1 MSHNKIPTNFNAQ
14 TTLLDKIDEKV
25 TADGSGGEL
34 VAFLAKKGIVLSDD
48 IANGVTA
55 ANYYGTNLSLTKLG
69 EKYCAERDA
78 LMLPVTTGLAGCF
91 QYLKVYYKPEF
102 KSLGDWDV
110 TITNSGKITP
120 PTDVAG
126 WSILLTNFKIK
137 NDSYVSPAVS
147 PLAQYLT
154 KKGIVLADFVTDVAA
169 ATVLE
174 DSMKTAKSDAS
185 KAHND
190 MGNKWGIPLKHVS
203 QIGAFLMK
211 LHVGNEKELGEY
223 GFTVVDTPKVLK
235 TRNIKIHFGV
245 TKLKQRA
252 NVGGAFINTGTETL
266 HLYAGK
272 TATGIPIILLAG
284 AKLIVP
290 KGYSSFCVTNASAVN
305 SAMLQVV
312 PPKMVV

>member
-1 MSHNKIPTNFNAQ
+1 MSHNKLPTNFKSQ

-25 TADGSGGEL
+25 TADGPDGEL

-48 IANGVTA
+48 IAKGVIA
-55 ANYYGTNLSLTKLG
+55 SDYYATNLSLTKLG
-69 EKYCAERDA
+69 EKYRSERDA
-78 LMLPVTTGLAGCF
+78 LMLPVTDGLSGCF
-91 QYLKVYYKPEF
+91 QYLKVYYEPEF

-126 WSILLTNFKIK
+126 WKTLLTNFKIK

-147 PLAQYLT
+147 PLALYLA

-169 ATVLE
+169 ASVLE
-174 DSMKTAKSDAS
+174 DNMKTAKNDAT

-190 MGNKWGIPLKHVS
+190 MGNKWGIPMKHVR
-203 QIGAFLMK
+203 QISAFLMK
-211 LHVGNEKELGEY
+211 LHVGNEKELGDY
-223 GFTVVDTPKVLK
+223 GFTIVDTARVLK

-245 TKLKQRA
+245 TKLKQKA
-252 NVGGAFINTGTETL
+252 KVGGAFINMGTETL
-266 HLYAGK
+266 LLYPGK
-272 TATGIPIILLAG
+272 TTAGTPIMLLAG

-290 KGYSSFCVTNASAVN
+290 KGFSSFCVTNTSAVN
-305 SAMLQVV
+305 SALLQVV
-312 PPKMVV
+312 PPKDVA